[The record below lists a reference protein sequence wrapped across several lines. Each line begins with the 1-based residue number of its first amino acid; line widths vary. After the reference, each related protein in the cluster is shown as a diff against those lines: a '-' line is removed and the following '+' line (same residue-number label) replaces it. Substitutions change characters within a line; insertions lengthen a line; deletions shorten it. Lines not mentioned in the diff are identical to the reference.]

1 MRKGANGVPHRRLIR
16 VLVVDD
22 DLLLCEM
29 FRVALELEG
38 IQVVEAH
45 HVIEA
50 ERSLAEGV
58 PDVIVLDVGLPGVDG
73 VFYCERLR
81 ESPRTK
87 RVPILAISGSE
98 DAGRQAV
105 AAGANAFLHK
115 PLEPLTLLS
124 TVQRLAGLA
133 PLEHHDA
140 SGAGELR
147 RLIDIGERQHDLLT
161 GAYRQ
166 TLAAL
171 ADALES
177 RDAGTSAHS
186 HRVTAYATRLT
197 LEVAPS
203 LLDDPTLEWGFLL
216 HDVGKIG
223 IPDRV
228 LLKPGALTDAERRC
242 MEQHTVIGER
252 LVGHVPLLQGAGLDV
267 VRSHHERWDGDGY
280 PDSTEAS
287 RTPLAARIFS
297 VADALDAMT
306 DRRPYRKPYSW
317 DEALA
322 TLIEAR
328 ETQFDPDVVSAIA
341 ACEPDLHRTYLSEL
355 PISA

>member
-1 MRKGANGVPHRRLIR
+1 VPHRRLIR

-38 IQVVEAH
+38 IQVAEAH

-50 ERSLAEGV
+50 ERALVDHV
-58 PDVIVLDVGLPGVDG
+58 PDVIVLDIGLPGVDG

-87 RVPILAISGSE
+87 NVPIVAISGSE
-98 DAGRQAV
+98 VAGRQAV
-105 AAGANAFLHK
+105 GAGANMFLHK
-115 PLEPLTLLS
+115 PLEPLQLLS
-124 TVQRLAGLA
+124 AVERLAGLA

-140 SGAGELR
+140 TGAGDLR
-147 RLIDIGERQHDLLT
+147 RLIEIGERQHDLLAD
-161 GAYRQ
+161 AYRQ
-166 TLAAL
+166 TLEAL

-177 RDAGTSAHS
+177 RDSGTSAHS

-228 LLKPGALTDAERRC
+228 LLKPGVLTDAERRC
-242 MEQHTVIGER
+242 IEQHTVIGAR
-252 LVGHVPLLQGAGLDV
+252 LVGHVPLLQGAGLDI
-267 VRSHHERWDGDGY
+267 VRSHHERWDGAGY
-280 PDSTEAS
+280 PDATATAST
-287 RTPLAARIFS
+287 PVAARIFA

-306 DRRPYRKPYSW
+306 DRRPYRTPLSW
-317 DEALA
+317 DEALTA
-322 TLIEAR
+322 LTEAGG
-328 ETQFDPDVVSAIA
+328 TQFDPDVITGVA
-341 ACEPDLHRTYLSEL
+341 ACEPELRQTWLNEL
-355 PISA
+355 PVGA

>member
-1 MRKGANGVPHRRLIR
+1 M
-16 VLVVDD
+16 
-22 DLLLCEM
+22 
-29 FRVALELEG
+29 
-38 IQVVEAH
+38 
-45 HVIEA
+45 
-50 ERSLAEGV
+50 
-58 PDVIVLDVGLPGVDG
+58 
-73 VFYCERLR
+73 
-81 ESPRTK
+81 
-87 RVPILAISGSE
+87 
-98 DAGRQAV
+98 

-115 PLEPLTLLS
+115 PLEPLMLLS
-124 TVQRLAGLA
+124 AVQRLAGLA

-166 TLAAL
+166 TLEAL

-177 RDAGTSAHS
+177 RDSGTSAHS

-203 LLDDPTLEWGFLL
+203 LLADPTLEWGFLL

-223 IPDRV
+223 IPDCV

-242 MEQHTVIGER
+242 IEQHTVIGER

-280 PDSTEAS
+280 PDATAAAST
-287 RTPLAARIFS
+287 PIAARIFS

-306 DRRPYRKPYSW
+306 DERPYRKAYSW
-317 DEALA
+317 DEALT
-322 TLIEAR
+322 TLTGAR
-328 ETQFDPDVVSAIA
+328 GSQFDPDVITAIG
-341 ACEPDLHRTYLSEL
+341 ACEPDLHLTYLNEL
-355 PISA
+355 AIGA